1 MGVGEDCAT
10 LACHGAAVSMVAA
23 SLLCVLDL
31 AFSASLLQ
39 STAESVLL
47 LLGGFL
53 CLQGE
58 TRLFYSHHEVIR
70 ENCGFALKPLGRGAA
85 YLISGLYCVGARSAF
100 LAESDADGTG
110 HSPAF
115 GLLWYIC
122 CLLMLCGGGA
132 SLWTW
137 RAERRSS
144 ALDAGLSTDFD
155 NYYIS
160 S

>member
-1 MGVGEDCAT
+1 RRATPARARPAARPPRARPAASSRARGRSMGVGEDCAT

-58 TRLFYSHHEVIR
+58 TRLFHSHHEVIR

-100 LAESDADGTG
+100 LVD
-110 HSPAF
+110 SPCACPF
-115 GLLWYIC
+115 GGQG
-122 CLLMLCGGGA
+122 MA
-132 SLWTW
+132 
-137 RAERRSS
+137 R
-144 ALDAGLSTDFD
+144 
-155 NYYIS
+155 
-160 S
+160 

>member
-1 MGVGEDCAT
+1 MGAGEDCAT
-10 LACHGAAVSMVAA
+10 LAGAAGAVSMVTA

-31 AFSASLLQ
+31 AFTASLLQ
-39 STAESVLL
+39 SAAEIALL

-58 TRLFYSHHEVIR
+58 TRLFYNHHEVIQ
-70 ENCGFALKPLGRGAA
+70 ENCGFALKPIGRGAT
-85 YLISGLYCVGARSAF
+85 YLVSGLYCFGARSAF
-100 LAESDADGTG
+100 LVESTADGTG
-110 HSPAF
+110 HSSAF
-115 GLLWYIC
+115 GLLWYAC
-122 CLLMLCGGGA
+122 CLLMLCGGAA

-144 ALDAGLSTDFD
+144 ALSAGLSNDFD